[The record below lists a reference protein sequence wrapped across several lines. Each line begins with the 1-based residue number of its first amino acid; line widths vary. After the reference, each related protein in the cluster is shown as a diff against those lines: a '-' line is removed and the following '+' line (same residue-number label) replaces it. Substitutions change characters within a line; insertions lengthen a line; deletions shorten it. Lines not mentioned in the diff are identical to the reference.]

1 MSIHIFNNFSAEN
14 LCKLTIVICPERCY
28 TINNLRELEPTNST
42 EVSMNKSQF
51 FDHEIEFIQS
61 EDLRSFVRFY
71 FDCRVPAYFWTSGA
85 SSSGKFHPA
94 MSQGEGGLV
103 RHTKAV
109 AWFCEELLRMSQWAY
124 LSDERK
130 DYARVACLLHDTA
143 KYGVYDEINKD
154 DYPRH
159 GSIAAN
165 CVERAWLVFFE
176 EDCPYELTHAL
187 TSHMGQWTTDKE
199 DRPFTPIDRL
209 VHMADYVASRAFIDI
224 PAITADYNDKAELDE
239 ISPELPWEEE

>member
-165 CVERAWLVFFE
+165 CVERAWMVFFE

>member
-1 MSIHIFNNFSAEN
+1 
-14 LCKLTIVICPERCY
+14 
-28 TINNLRELEPTNST
+28 
-42 EVSMNKSQF
+42 MNKSQF

-124 LSDERK
+124 LTDERK
-130 DYARVACLLHDTA
+130 DYARIACLLHDTA
-143 KYGVYDEINKD
+143 KYGIREFDKEKYSQ
-154 DYPRH
+154 H
-159 GSIAAN
+159 GRLAAERVADAWNDFFDAWGN
-165 CVERAWLVFFE
+165 CCNY
-176 EDCPYELTHAL
+176 CPYELTHAL
-187 TSHMGQWTTDKE
+187 ISHMGQWTTDKE